1 MSDKIN
7 EALEYAN
14 SNSKLE
20 GLELSDEEKN
30 LLFDKIEKQ
39 ENDLEFVQ
47 LVKVLVKEQKE
58 EKGEL
63 NGKVR

>member
-1 MSDKIN
+1 MNDKIN

-39 ENDLEFVQ
+39 ENDVEFVQ
-47 LVKVLVKEQKE
+47 LVKLLVKEQNE

>member
-1 MSDKIN
+1 MNDKIN

-39 ENDLEFVQ
+39 ENNVEFVQ
-47 LVKVLVKEQKE
+47 LVKLLVKEQKE

>member
-1 MSDKIN
+1 MSDEIN

-39 ENDLEFVQ
+39 ENDVEFVQ
-47 LVKVLVKEQKE
+47 LVKLLVKEQKK